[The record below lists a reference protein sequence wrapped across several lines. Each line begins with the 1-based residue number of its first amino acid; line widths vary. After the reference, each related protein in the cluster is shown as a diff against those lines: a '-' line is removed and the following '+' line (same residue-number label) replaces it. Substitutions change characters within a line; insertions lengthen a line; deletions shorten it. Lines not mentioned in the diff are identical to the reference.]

1 MHLYKKVRH
10 CFLRLLSFLMSVS
23 SFMGTSNQNKIC
35 PCTNTRARIIERR
48 PSLTETLKT
57 SKNVPRNTPS
67 LRLVAPTWK
76 VLNHPRSRQCPLHTF
91 CFFFQ
96 LKFKLTQTLIGQYPS
111 SSKTAHISNLGLALH
126 VSMGIDQSEFRK
138 IFSFCFGANNYRF
151 FKIRLILF

>member
-1 MHLYKKVRH
+1 MHLYKKVQH
-10 CFLRLLSFLMSVS
+10 CFLRLLRLLMSVS
-23 SFMGTSNQNKIC
+23 SFMGTSNQNKIKFVL
-35 PCTNTRARIIERR
+35 ARIIERR

-57 SKNVPRNTPS
+57 SKNVPRNTPR
-67 LRLVAPTWK
+67 LRLLAPTWN

-151 FKIRLILF
+151 LK